1 MPMSL
6 LFLGQPPVARPATA
20 SCFQDLNLNLIFEQ
34 IQQDCPVPIKDIFY
48 QPLTTIEAV
57 QRRQAIFRDLLR
69 PAGYQLMAHFVTA
82 AAETA
87 AKIKQDHHDW
97 TADQQAADLLTALY
111 EQHEQL
117 EKLTEALAHFQPQ
130 SLGLQ
135 KLQADLDTYLQAPAT
150 QQLLTMMRTL
160 TSALVQVQFYLT
172 INGRYVRVTT
182 NQLAASNSAEVAT
195 KLFGP
200 IMTDLSELYRPNA
213 SIKTAEAV
221 NGDTSLQVNIVVQLH
236 KLYPAVFAQLTT
248 FYQQYQQYTVPGYEQ
263 VVTESNWYL
272 AVQRYTQRLAR
283 MNQLNFVLPT
293 LVELGAPERI
303 EAGFDLELA
312 YVQAGKQTAVVP
324 NDYVLN
330 PNEQFLI
337 VAGPNQGG
345 KTTYIRMIGQAYYLA
360 ALGMP
365 IPGSRA
371 TLHLASHVLTHFER
385 QEKATQLTGLLQHDI
400 ERLAALYQTVDEH
413 SIVLMNELFSST
425 TTVDAEKL
433 GQLVLTH
440 LTAKQAHG
448 VYVTFLESL
457 AKLPHM
463 VPMQAQI
470 IAGTTTRAY
479 KIYRCSETVGT
490 YATSL
495 LNKYQLT
502 TKAIERRLKHASQ
515 SNHA

>member
-1 MPMSL
+1 MSL
-6 LFLGQPPVARPATA
+6 LFLEQPPVARPATA

-34 IQQDCPVPIKDIFY
+34 IQQGCPAPIKAIFY

-57 QRRQAIFRDLLR
+57 KRRQAIFRDLLR

-82 AAETA
+82 AAETV
-87 AKIKQDHHDW
+87 AKIKQAHHDW
-97 TADQQAADLLTALY
+97 TADQRAADLLTALY

-135 KLQADLDTYLQAPAT
+135 RLQANLDTYLQAPAT
-150 QQLLTMMRTL
+150 QKLLTTMRTL
-160 TSALVQVQFYLT
+160 TSALAQVQFYLT

-182 NQLAASNSAEVAT
+182 NQLAASNSAEVAA

-200 IMTDLSELYRPNA
+200 IMTDLSELHRPND
-213 SIKTAEAV
+213 SIKAAEVV
-221 NGDTSLQVNIVVQLH
+221 NGGTSLQANIVVQLH
-236 KLYPAVFAQLTT
+236 KLYPAVFAQLTE
-248 FYQQYQQYTVPGYEQ
+248 FYQKYQQYTVPGYEQ
-263 VVTESNWYL
+263 VVIELNWYL

-283 MNQLNFVLPT
+283 MNQLDFVLPT
-293 LVELGAPERI
+293 LVELGAPEQI

-371 TLHLASHVLTHFER
+371 KLHLASHVLTHFER

-479 KIYRCSETVGT
+479 KIYRCSGTVGT

-515 SNHA
+515 SNYA